1 MSDIR
6 IPDWQLKS
14 CRFESRLLQGTILI
28 KIVSGVVVTERI
40 TWMKKSIYLLTI
52 DYEKELSIH
61 TICANL
67 FKL

>member
-1 MSDIR
+1 MTLEYLTGSQEVVGSNPR
-6 IPDWQLKS
+6 AV
-14 CRFESRLLQGTILI
+14 GTILI

-40 TWMKKSIYLLTI
+40 TWMKKSIYLLPI

-67 FKL
+67 F